1 MDRVPHR
8 AAVNEAVEMARPL
21 AKEHGV
27 AVQTRLEPGMPTV
40 ICDAILIGLVLIN
53 LIKNAI
59 EASEH
64 TEKKC
69 VQVDVHHWGN
79 SLRFE
84 VIDFG
89 EGISP
94 EKKDSLYQPFYTTKP
109 ECERSG
115 MGFAFMEAF
124 MDEVLVESEVGRG
137 TTVHMKKIIRR

>member
-1 MDRVPHR
+1 
-8 AAVNEAVEMARPL
+8 
-21 AKEHGV
+21 
-27 AVQTRLEPGMPTV
+27 MPTV
-40 ICDAILIGLVLIN
+40 VCDAILIGLVLIN

-94 EKKDSLYQPFYTTKP
+94 KKKDSLYQPFYTTK
-109 ECERSG
+109 ETG
-115 MGFAFMEAF
+115 MGIG
-124 MDEVLVESEVGRG
+124 LNLCRSIVESHNGHLAFRDNPEGG
-137 TTVHMKKIIRR
+137 TIFYFDLSLAR